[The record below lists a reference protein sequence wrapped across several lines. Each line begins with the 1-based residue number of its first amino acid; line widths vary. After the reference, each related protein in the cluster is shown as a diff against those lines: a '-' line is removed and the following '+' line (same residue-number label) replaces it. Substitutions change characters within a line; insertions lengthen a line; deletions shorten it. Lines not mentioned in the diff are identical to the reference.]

1 MKGKLIK
8 KKDKW
13 YVIRIE
19 EGDWETYYPLHS
31 NDADLMVF
39 KGQLPNNQHI
49 MNGKEVE
56 FEIVKEYIDNYT
68 NQVQKYAKIINQVP
82 DIDFQTKPGFVERR
96 MALGKLNNDKLWD
109 EIYSEYSNEQYPPFG
124 GPFTDALSFI
134 DWLKQNYISPE
145 RIK

>member
-1 MKGKLIK
+1 MLYECSKCG
-8 KKDKW
+8 
-13 YVIRIE
+13 
-19 EGDWETYYPLHS
+19 ETVNLH
-31 NDADLMVF
+31 
-39 KGQLPNNQHI
+39 
-49 MNGKEVE
+49 
-56 FEIVKEYIDNYT
+56 YNYDYT
-68 NQVQKYAKIINQVP
+68 KAERPV
-82 DIDFQTKPGFVERR
+82 IDFLCNECGQYSKPFQTIDELMTKPGFVERR